1 MNMKKIAHIVLP
13 PHMTPALAQ
22 TLGEA
27 LAAEAGM
34 PDIGGFL
41 SLSLLF
47 QSWQYSQEMPLEAY
61 CHALGTTVLRADNLD
76 PLVLLGDPETYA
88 RSAQEH
94 SVPRLEAVQA
104 AHAAIKL
111 ANQLGL
117 YDLGSLQ
124 VDTAEALDKV
134 LSRDIEA
141 ARSLFNLL
149 HEEIFRS
156 HPPLGSVNEMLLWD
170 DVPAARSVSESSSAQ
185 VPDMPAPAAAV
196 PTLLLSPDGKP
207 LGLFESR
214 EAAAQFVFRHLMGR
228 AGTSPA
234 APAET
239 PAVERPAL
247 DPSKPSFRVFD
258 GELPAKKLKV
268 LGPPGIGDGNS
279 QQRKLLELMAGD
291 AGLRELT
298 EVPEGNPL
306 QSLYESF
313 PHFTEV
319 LDFVAQSLA
328 LAGCG
333 EEGHPVRIPPI
344 LLRGDAGT
352 GKTHFSQ
359 ELARALGAHF
369 VERDLSVTSEAFVI
383 SGMDSAWKG
392 SKPGVVFE
400 TLVYGKT
407 ANPVILLN
415 EVDKC
420 TGRGSHN
427 SPISSLYSLLEP
439 TSSTHFVDEFAQVE
453 INASQVVWVLT
464 ANHGEI
470 PDPILSRLEVFD
482 IRKPN
487 QEECRMIA
495 QSVWR
500 SVVKHTLPRGHGF
513 AKELSP
519 VILEAL
525 SQMSPR
531 VMRKAL
537 THAAGTAARANRC
550 QLLLEDLQTSQKRY
564 AAEPVRRSM
573 GFVSQ

>member
-1 MNMKKIAHIVLP
+1 MNMKKIAHVVLP
-13 PHMTPALAQ
+13 PHMSSALAKS
-22 TLGEA
+22 LGEA
-27 LAAEAGM
+27 LAAEAAA
-34 PDIGGFL
+34 PDIGQFL

-47 QSWQYSQEMPLEAY
+47 QSWQFNCEMPLEAY

-76 PLVLLGDPETYA
+76 PLALLGDPETYA
-88 RSAQEH
+88 RSAQAH
-94 SVPRLEAVQA
+94 SVPRIEAVQA
-104 AHAAIKL
+104 AHAAIKM
-111 ANQLGL
+111 AQHLGL

-124 VDTAEALDKV
+124 VDTAEALDTV
-134 LSRDIEA
+134 LSKSIA
-141 ARSLFNLL
+141 QARSLFN
-149 HEEIFRS
+149 HVHDEIS
-156 HPPLGSVNEMLLWD
+156 QTHPNLGAVNEMLLWD
-170 DVPAARSVSESSSAQ
+170 GVPAAQDAA
-185 VPDMPAPAAAV
+185 VPSDAPSTEPPAPATQA
-196 PTLLLSPDGKP
+196 TLLLSPDGKP

-228 AGTSPA
+228 ASPPA
-234 APAET
+234 EAPVEAPAPE
-239 PAVERPAL
+239 PLAL
-247 DPSKPSFRVFD
+247 DPNKPSLKVFD
-258 GELPAKKLKV
+258 SAASAAKLKSM
-268 LGPPGIGDGNS
+268 GPPALGEGNN
-279 QQRKLLELMAGD
+279 QQRRLLELLSRD

-298 EVPEGNPL
+298 EVPPGNPL
-306 QSLYESF
+306 LGLYERF

-319 LDFVAQSLA
+319 LDFIAQSLA

-333 EEGHPVRIPPI
+333 AEGHPVRIPPI

-369 VERDLSVTSEAFVI
+369 VERDLSVTTEAFVI

-400 TLVYGKT
+400 TLINGKT

-453 INASQVVWVLT
+453 VDASRVVWVLT

-487 QEECRMIA
+487 QDECRKIA
-495 QSVWR
+495 QSVWA
-500 SVVKHTLPRGHGF
+500 SVVAHTLPRGHGF
-513 AKELSP
+513 AKDLSP
-519 VILEAL
+519 EILGAL

-537 THAAGTAARANRC
+537 THAAGAAARAGRS
-550 QLLLEDLQTSQKRY
+550 QLLLEDLETSQKRY
-564 AAEPVRRSM
+564 APETARRTM
-573 GFVSQ
+573 GFISQ